1 MVSEPSGLLT
11 CFERFSAL
19 RTSLRV
25 AGAWALGIGLL
36 FIALQNAVA
45 SARTI
50 LVFGDSLSAAYGIR
64 PEQGWV
70 PLLAQRLQAQGY
82 GYQVVNASVS
92 GETSSGGLERLPRA
106 LQLHTPAIVI
116 LELGA
121 NDGLRGLPLSEMRAN
136 LARMVELSQAAGA
149 RVLLLGIRIPP
160 NYGPRYT
167 EDFARVFPEIAQQHR
182 VPLVPFLL
190 ENVALKPALMQE
202 DGMHP
207 NPAGEPLILDTL
219 WPYLKPLLKN
229 TPPHGGH

>member
-1 MVSEPSGLLT
+1 M
-11 CFERFSAL
+11 
-19 RTSLRV
+19 
-25 AGAWALGIGLL
+25 L

-70 PLLAQRLQAQGY
+70 PLLAQRLHAQGY

-106 LQLHTPAIVI
+106 LQLHTPDIVI

-121 NDGLRGLPLSEMRAN
+121 NDGLRGLPVSAMRAN
-136 LARMVELSQAAGA
+136 LARMVELSRAAGA
-149 RVLLLGIRIPP
+149 RVLLVGIRIPP

-167 EDFARVFPEIAQQHR
+167 EEFARVFPELAQQYHL
-182 VPLVPFLL
+182 PLLPFLL
-190 ENVALKPALMQE
+190 DKVALNAALMQE
-202 DGMHP
+202 DGLHP
-207 NPAGEPLILDTL
+207 NPAGEPPILDTL
-219 WPYLKPLLKN
+219 WPYLKPLLTN
-229 TPPHGGH
+229 NAPNGGH